1 MSAHF
6 SFTKSLYDECNL
18 SKKDQESTGAFKWIT
33 DSLYEHK
40 DSCYVTASPFM
51 HNQFRNIPASSIEV
65 ENDLRNQTR
74 VLSKCPKARYD
85 PTQSKNCKSCKNCDD
100 GLPCGCKHCKE
111 TKEAF
116 KLADC
121 KNNNLVPEYTRIN
134 KPCNIFSGISI
145 NRFHPLC
152 EDLQDVNKIQSNS
165 YIGTNTRLQVKDAFN
180 KAKEDQPKRSGAVP
194 LFNPQPYKL

>member
-6 SFTKSLYDECNL
+6 SFTKSLYDNCNL
-18 SKKDQESTGAFKWIT
+18 KKMDEESTGAFKWIT
-33 DSLYEHK
+33 DTVYEHK
-40 DSCYVTASPFM
+40 DSCNVDASPFM
-51 HNQFRNIPASSIEV
+51 HNQFKSIPAKAVDI

-74 VLSKCPKARYD
+74 LLSRCPESRFD
-85 PTQSKNCKSCKNCDD
+85 PSKVTNDNKFTSKLENCKS
-100 GLPCGCKHCKE
+100 
-111 TKEAF
+111 
-116 KLADC
+116 
-121 KNNNLVPEYTRIN
+121 NNLVPEYTRVN

-165 YIGTNTRLQVKDAFN
+165 YIGTNTRLQVKDAFSQ
-180 KAKEDQPKRSGAVP
+180 AKQEQSTRSGAVP

>member
-6 SFTKSLYDECNL
+6 SFTKSLYDNCNL
-18 SKKDQESTGAFKWIT
+18 KKKDEESTGAFKWIT
-33 DSLYEHK
+33 DSVYEHK
-40 DSCYVTASPFM
+40 DSCNVDASPFM
-51 HNQFRNIPASSIEV
+51 HNQFKSIPSKAVDI

-74 VLSKCPKARYD
+74 LLSRCPESRFD
-85 PTQSKNCKSCKNCDD
+85 PSKVTSDNKFTSKLENCKS
-100 GLPCGCKHCKE
+100 
-111 TKEAF
+111 
-116 KLADC
+116 
-121 KNNNLVPEYTRIN
+121 NNLVPQYTRVN

-152 EDLQDVNKIQSNS
+152 EDLQDTNKIQSNS

-180 KAKEDQPKRSGAVP
+180 KARLEKPKRSGAVP

>member
-6 SFTKSLYDECNL
+6 SFTNSLYDECNL
-18 SKKDQESTGAFKWIT
+18 EKKQQESTAPFKWIT
-33 DSLYEHK
+33 DSVYEHPENC
-40 DSCYVTASPFM
+40 DINASPFM
-51 HNQFRNIPASSIEV
+51 HNQFKSIPAAAVDI

-74 VLSKCPKARYD
+74 VLSRCPGTRFD
-85 PTQSKNCKSCKNCDD
+85 PSKVVNDNKFTSKRENCKSQS
-100 GLPCGCKHCKE
+100 
-111 TKEAF
+111 
-116 KLADC
+116 
-121 KNNNLVPEYTRIN
+121 LVPEYTRIN

-152 EDLQDVNKIQSNS
+152 EDLQDTNKIQSNS

-180 KAKEDQPKRSGAVP
+180 KAKEESNTKRSGAVP

>member
-6 SFTKSLYDECNL
+6 SFTNSLYDECNL
-18 SKKDQESTGAFKWIT
+18 EKKHQESTSAFDWIT
-33 DSLYEHK
+33 DSVYEHK
-40 DSCYVTASPFM
+40 DSCHVGVSPFM
-51 HNQFRNIPASSIEV
+51 HNQFRSIPSNAIEI

-74 VLSKCPKARYD
+74 LLSRCPGTRFD
-85 PTQSKNCKSCKNCDD
+85 PTKLENCKDCKNCNQ
-100 GLPCGCKHCKE
+100 GLPCGCSHCQD
-111 TKEAF
+111 TKQLF

-121 KNNNLVPEYTRIN
+121 KTNNLVPEYTRIN

-152 EDLQDVNKIQSNS
+152 EDLQDTNKIQSNS
-165 YIGTNTRLQVKDAFN
+165 YIGTSTRLQVKDAFN
-180 KAKEDQPKRSGAVP
+180 KAREEKPKRSGAVP

>member
-1 MSAHF
+1 MSTHF

-18 SKKDQESTGAFKWIT
+18 TKKDQESTGAFKWIT
-33 DSLYEHK
+33 DSVYENK
-40 DSCYVTASPFM
+40 DSCYVNSSPFM
-51 HNQFRNIPASSIEV
+51 HNQFRNIPASSIDV

-74 VLSKCPKARYD
+74 LLSKCPSSRFD
-85 PTQSKNCKSCKNCDD
+85 PNKVTNDNKFTSKLEDCKS
-100 GLPCGCKHCKE
+100 
-111 TKEAF
+111 
-116 KLADC
+116 
-121 KNNNLVPEYTRIN
+121 NNLVPEYTRIN

-180 KAKEDQPKRSGAVP
+180 NVKEEQPKRSGAVP
-194 LFNPQPYKL
+194 LFNTQPYKL

>member
-18 SKKDQESTGAFKWIT
+18 TKKNQESTGAFKWIT
-33 DSLYEHK
+33 DNLYEHQ
-40 DSCYVTASPFM
+40 DSCHVNASPFM
-51 HNQFRNIPASSIEV
+51 HNQFKSIPAKAVDI

-74 VLSKCPKARYD
+74 LLSRCPSSRFD
-85 PTQSKNCKSCKNCDD
+85 PSKVTNDNKFTS
-100 GLPCGCKHCKE
+100 
-111 TKEAF
+111 
-116 KLADC
+116 KLENC
-121 KNNNLVPEYTRIN
+121 KNNDLVPEYTRVN

-165 YIGTNTRLQVKDAFN
+165 YIGTNTRLQVKDAFTQ
-180 KAKEDQPKRSGAVP
+180 AKQEKPKQRSGAVP